1 MKIDPEK
8 IKDVIGKG
16 GATIRQI
23 TEESGATVDI
33 ENDGKVTI
41 AAVDKAQAD
50 MAKRMIED
58 LTAEPEIGR
67 IYDGVVARVLD
78 FGAFVTFMPGKDG
91 LVHISQLQ
99 DQRVEKTSD
108 VVSEG
113 DQVRV
118 KLLEIDRQGKVRLTM
133 KPSELG
139 E

>member
-1 MKIDPEK
+1 
-8 IKDVIGKG
+8 
-16 GATIRQI
+16 
-23 TEESGATVDI
+23 
-33 ENDGKVTI
+33 
-41 AAVDKAQAD
+41 

-67 IYDGVVARVLD
+67 IYNGVVARVLD

-91 LVHISQLQ
+91 LVHISQLT
-99 DQRVEKTSD
+99 DHRVEKTSD